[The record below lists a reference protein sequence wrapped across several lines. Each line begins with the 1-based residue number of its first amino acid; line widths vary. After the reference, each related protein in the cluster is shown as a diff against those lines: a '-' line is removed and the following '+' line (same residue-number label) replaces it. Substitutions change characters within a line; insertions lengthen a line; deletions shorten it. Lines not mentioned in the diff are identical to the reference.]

1 AIAEYEKVAQA
12 LLAGTAAKLTCGR
25 NAVRAH
31 ADKIGG
37 ELDNLNAAIEAMEQA
52 LPNQHEGII
61 HANLEL
67 RKAVDALEANIDDQ
81 TWPLP
86 KYREMLFIY

>member
-1 AIAEYEKVAQA
+1 M
-12 LLAGTAAKLTCGR
+12 

-31 ADKIGG
+31 AEKIGS
-37 ELDNLNAAIEAMEQA
+37 ELDNLNAAIDALEQA

-61 HANLEL
+61 SANLEL
-67 RKAVDALEANIDDQ
+67 RQAVDALEANIDDQ
-81 TWPLP
+81 AWPLP